1 MSERQRRFLFYLL
14 TLTRTQLKADKTVE
28 AEKRAEDA
36 HKQAKRTSE
45 LRAIGRKIRK
55 QSGTVDQYQ
64 PQPTRRGGRFVGIKV
79 EYYL

>member
-1 MSERQRRFLFYLL
+1 MKIKIQRQLKK
-14 TLTRTQLKADKTVE
+14 QLKADKTVE

-64 PQPTRRGGRFVGIKV
+64 PQPTRRGGRSPSDRGS
-79 EYYL
+79 ERRY